1 MCDMVTHRDGLRLQ
15 GCLVQ
20 GEGSRQVGLQTLS
33 VVAAVQRQHQAVSQP
48 DQDAA
53 CRPGHRLVTDEP

>member
-1 MCDMVTHRDGLRLQ
+1 MVTHRDVPRLQ
-15 GCLVQ
+15 GSLVQ
-20 GEGSRQVGLQTLS
+20 GDGGHQVVLQTLS